1 MMAVRQ
7 SSHSRMRQTSI
18 RAIKLINGWCIGA
31 RSPVRYVEFLVLYA
45 LNQEIPLN
53 SSTLKH
59 IELPIE
65 GMTCAACATRI
76 EKNLN
81 KLSGVQAVVN
91 FANEKAHVN
100 YDESQVRTDTLI
112 NTIEK
117 SGFHIAP
124 QSVQLQLHKMTCA
137 ACAGHI
143 EKALNQ
149 LPGVTAH
156 VNVATETAKVSFHTR
171 PDQCWQLDR
180 SGRECGL

>member
-1 MMAVRQ
+1 
-7 SSHSRMRQTSI
+7 
-18 RAIKLINGWCIGA
+18 
-31 RSPVRYVEFLVLYA
+31 
-45 LNQEIPLN
+45 
-53 SSTLKH
+53 
-59 IELPIE
+59 
-65 GMTCAACATRI
+65 MTCAACATRL

-100 YDESQVRTDTLI
+100 YDESQVKTGTLI
-112 NTIEK
+112 NAIEK

-149 LPGVTAH
+149 LPGVTTT
-156 VNVATETAKVSFHTR
+156 VNVATETAKVNFIPGLVTVDNLIDAVINAGYDASEISESSHAEEKARRLAAYQAELRLFWISALLTL
-171 PDQCWQLDR
+171 PLVAG
-180 SGRECGL
+180 SGVAAVSSSCCATMKS